1 VSKKRPSS
9 PVELL
14 KNTASYWKR
23 RVFQNSYTR
32 RARRFTVDKWS
43 VKIQYEG
50 QRRTFSLKAINKG
63 AAAEEA
69 RQLYLTLL
77 KDGWEG
83 LDNGQSLSEQSG
95 EPAVPEQRGQNK
107 LTLRYWKQALVVRPG
122 TAPSPEESPWS
133 AWLDHEGAGY
143 YFPLSSKSPAW
154 AAAEAL
160 RIYEKVRAL
169 GWAAVFKVHPREVT
183 VALHWKD
190 NPLAWTYTTFSTLL
204 QREKGREKITPVWR
218 VQLIEA
224 DKGLRLAMEHYVNEH
239 PGFICEATHETV
251 KEARRWAYANCP
263 DLVLVNES
271 IADGEGA
278 EVLAQL
284 TKADSESTLGIL
296 FSVYADS
303 AQLFKCSPG
312 GALGY
317 LFKRTPPER
326 MLEPLLNASPVRPL
340 PALFLSTLVA
350 EYFQEVLN
358 RVALKA
364 SSGKLASLTPR
375 ESQIL
380 EYLSKGFPDKEIAG
394 AMGISA
400 WTVHGHLKSIFEKL
414 QVHNRL
420 EAVLKYLNK

>member
-1 VSKKRPSS
+1 
-9 PVELL
+9 VELL
-14 KNTASYWKR
+14 KNTTSYWKR

-32 RARRFTVDKWS
+32 GARRFTVDKWS
-43 VKIQYEG
+43 VKIQHGG
-50 QRRTFSLKAINKG
+50 QRRTFSLKALNKA

-69 RQLYLTLL
+69 RQLYSTLL

-83 LDNGQSLSEQSG
+83 LDNGPLLSEESAG
-95 EPAVPEQRGQNK
+95 PVVSEHRGGNK
-107 LTLRYWKQALVVRPG
+107 LKVRYWKQALIVRPG
-122 TAPSPEESPWS
+122 TAGAQSSGEATWS

-143 YFPLSSKSPAW
+143 YFPLGSKSAHW

-183 VALHWKD
+183 VAFHWTD
-190 NPLAWTYTTFSTLL
+190 NPLAWTYTTISTLL
-204 QREKGREKITPVWR
+204 RGEKKREKMTPVWR
-218 VQLIEA
+218 VQVVEV
-224 DKGLRLAMEHYVNEH
+224 DKGLRLAMEHYINLH
-239 PGFICEATHETV
+239 PGFRCEATHETV
-251 KEARRWAYANCP
+251 DEARRWTFCNCP

-271 IADGEGA
+271 FGDGGGA
-278 EVLAQL
+278 EMLARL
-284 TKADSESTLGIL
+284 KIDSESTLGML

-312 GALGY
+312 GAMGY

-326 MLEPLLNASPVRPL
+326 MLEPLVNASPVRPV

-358 RVALKA
+358 RVALKTP
-364 SSGKLASLTPR
+364 SGQLASLTPR

-394 AMGISA
+394 AMAISA